1 MTRDHTTTLDVESV
15 AASTPLP
22 LKTPVDDKVAS
33 TAALA
38 TDIARLAAEHDRED
52 LADRLQEVAQRV
64 GRTETMVCVV
74 GEFKKG
80 KSALINALIG
90 SAICPVDDDLATM
103 AVTVVR
109 FAEQPTASV
118 RHRENGELVVEAIA
132 TADVPRWVSEREATD
147 RSKVVE
153 LVEIGLPNA
162 FLERG
167 ITLVDTPGVGGLNAG
182 HAAATLA
189 FLPSADAL
197 IFVTD
202 ASAELSRPELDFL
215 ASAMTA
221 GPPVLVAV
229 TKVDMY
235 PEWRRIVSIDER
247 HLQAAGLAE
256 RPFGLSS
263 VLRIEGLELGDAALE
278 EASGFPVFAEALVGD
293 VIDRARTTTAAGIL
307 AQIRPALEQLREPPA
322 AELAALE
329 RPEAA
334 EEMAAELRDIRSR
347 LTALAR
353 ADAAWSV
360 RLEDEFATL
369 RTKIEFE
376 FQGRMRQILRD
387 SQDELERI
395 DPARSW
401 PDLSQRVQQETAT
414 AVRGAFL
421 QSTNGAADI
430 QRMIADLLSDED
442 VGMDSAGTPIS
453 FDVETLWQGGPTFK
467 SRTKS
472 SVIASF
478 GLVAGATVGVEM
490 LGMLGTLLGAAVA
503 GPAVLGVALVFGGK
517 EVLSERRRQLTD
529 RRQQARAFLAGFVEE
544 VRFETDGRLASLMGE
559 IQRQMRARFT
569 DRIRELHRT
578 YAESAEALEHAT
590 KQAEVDR
597 RGRLSELRAE
607 LATIDDLMTR
617 AASQGL

>member
-1 MTRDHTTTLDVESV
+1 MTRDGTTAPADIES
-15 AASTPLP
+15 AS
-22 LKTPVDDKVAS
+22 VS
-33 TAALA
+33 TAGLA
-38 TDIARLAAEHDRED
+38 SEIARLAAARGRDD
-52 LADRLQEVAQRV
+52 LAERLDEVAERV
-64 GRTETMVCVV
+64 ARTDTIVCVV

-109 FAEQPTASV
+109 YSDEPTASV
-118 RHRENGELVVEAIA
+118 RHRENGELVAETIA
-132 TADVPRWVSEREATD
+132 TDDVPRWVSEREATD

-153 LVEIGLPNA
+153 LVEIGLPNP
-162 FLERG
+162 FLRRG

-215 ASAMTA
+215 GSAMTA
-221 GPPVLVAV
+221 GPPILVAV

-235 PEWRRIVSIDER
+235 PEWRRIVAIDEG
-247 HLQAAGLAE
+247 HLQAAGLTE

-263 VLRIEGLELGDAALE
+263 VLRNEGLELGDPGLE
-278 EASGFPVFAEALVGD
+278 AASGFPAFSEAIVGD
-293 VIDRARTTTAAGIL
+293 VIDRARTSAVSGTLG
-307 AQIRPALEQLREPPA
+307 QIRPALEQLREPLA

-329 RPEAA
+329 QPETAD
-334 EEMAAELRDIRSR
+334 EMAADLRDVRSR
-347 LTALAR
+347 LAALAR

-360 RLEDEFATL
+360 RLEDEFAAL
-369 RTKIEFE
+369 RTRIEFA
-376 FQGRMRQILRD
+376 FQGRMRQILREA
-387 SQDELERI
+387 QDELEKM

-421 QSTNGAADI
+421 QSTTGAAEI
-430 QRMIADLLSDED
+430 QAMIADLLSDED

-467 SRTKS
+467 GRTKS
-472 SVIASF
+472 SLVASF
-478 GLVAGATVGVEM
+478 GLVAGATVGIEM

-529 RRQQARAFLAGFVEE
+529 RRQQARSFLAGFVEE
-544 VRFETDGRLASLMGE
+544 VRFETDGRLASLLGE
-559 IQRQMRARFT
+559 VQRQMRARFT

-578 YAESAEALEHAT
+578 FTDSAAALEHAT
-590 KQAEVDR
+590 EQAETGR
-597 RGRLSELRAE
+597 RQRLPEVRAE
-607 LATIDDLMTR
+607 LATIDDLFAR
-617 AASQGL
+617 VASQGL